1 MLYDNMIVINK
12 GAENTVVLTLY
23 EKTTL
28 TDYTYQFTFRNETT
42 KEERVLELEDNSEYQ
57 YRYNLFVI
65 DEGSTTDLTFD
76 VGEWTYTVEA
86 VNDEDSE
93 VVETGI
99 MQVKES
105 ATTDTTYQTTNTNT
119 TYNG

>member
-1 MLYDNMIVINK
+1 MIVINK